1 MTLAGMYHPITAA
14 PFQQDDTYRE
24 VMPCAA
30 LRPYIRCFW
39 GTSKPMAASGS
50 TETGLVIP
58 DTCMDIIFDVN
69 YTKNRQDGFFCAL
82 DEHSYRTGGAGSA
95 DITATF
101 AIRFYAWTA
110 AMFTGREL
118 SGTKNRYFSI
128 GEFFGELRREL
139 APQLPEAPTLAE
151 KIAIAEPLLLKHLRP
166 ERADSD
172 LLNAVYYML
181 KTDGRARI
189 SGLCSYAA
197 VSERKLERLFDRHM
211 GIAPKAF
218 SSLIRY
224 QLLWQ
229 DIALSGRFDVLDA
242 VEKYGY
248 TDQSHLLHDFKRHH
262 LLGIRDAMEFAQKT
276 RR

>member
-24 VMPCAA
+24 VLPCAA

-39 GTSKPMAASGS
+39 GTAKPMAASGS

-69 YTKNRQDGFFCAL
+69 YTKNRADGFFCAL
-82 DEHSYRTGGAGSA
+82 DEHSYRSGGGGCS
-95 DITATF
+95 DVTATF

-110 AMFTGREL
+110 AMFTGRDF
-118 SGTKNRYFSI
+118 SGTKNRHFSI

-139 APQLPEAPTLAE
+139 APRLPYAPTLAE

-189 SGLCSYAA
+189 SELCSYAA
-197 VSERKLERLFDRHM
+197 VSERKLERLFDRYM

-262 LLGIRDAMEFAQKT
+262 LLGIRDAVIFAQKT

>member
-1 MTLAGMYHPITAA
+1 MTLAGIYYPITAA

-24 VMPCAA
+24 VQPCAA

-39 GTSKPMAASGS
+39 GTAKPMAASGS

-58 DTCMDIIFDVN
+58 DTCMDIIFDIN
-69 YTKNRQDGFFCAL
+69 YTKNCADGFFCAL
-82 DEHSYRTGGAGSA
+82 DEHSYRTYGFACGDVS
-95 DITATF
+95 ATF
-101 AIRFYAWTA
+101 GIRFYAWTA
-110 AMFTGREL
+110 AMFTGRDL
-118 SGTKNRYFSI
+118 SGTKNRHFPI

-139 APQLPEAPTLAE
+139 APRLPEAPTLAE
-151 KIAIAEPLLLKHLRP
+151 KIRIAEPLLLKHLRP
-166 ERADSD
+166 ERVDSD

-262 LLGIRDAMEFAQKT
+262 LLGIRDAVEFAQKT